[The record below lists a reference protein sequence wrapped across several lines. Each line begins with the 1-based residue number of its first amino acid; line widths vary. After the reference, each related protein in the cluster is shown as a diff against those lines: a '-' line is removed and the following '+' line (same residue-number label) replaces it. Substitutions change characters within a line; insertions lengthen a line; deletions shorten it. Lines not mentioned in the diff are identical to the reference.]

1 MTFFGQHLQS
11 HPARRGRSAVP
22 WVFWTFVTIAAYFLF
37 TEHRAHVV
45 SWLPWLLLLACPLLH
60 WTMHA
65 RTHAQHAGHGDNA
78 SRTSAQSPPSNPMH
92 PDRAGSRQGATERS
106 GP

>member
-1 MTFFGQHLQS
+1 MFPSRTLQG
-11 HPARRGRSAVP
+11 HPARRGRPAARWIF
-22 WVFWTFVTIAAYFLF
+22 WVFVAIAAYFVLI
-37 TEHRAHVV
+37 EHRAHLVP
-45 SWLPWLLLLACPLLH
+45 WLPLLLLLACFLLH

-92 PDRAGSRQGATERS
+92 PDRAGSRQGATEGS